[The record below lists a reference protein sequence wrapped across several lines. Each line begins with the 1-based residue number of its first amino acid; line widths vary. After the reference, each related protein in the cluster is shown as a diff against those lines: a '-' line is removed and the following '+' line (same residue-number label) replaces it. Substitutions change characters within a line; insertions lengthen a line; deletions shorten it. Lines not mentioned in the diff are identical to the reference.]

1 MEFAIDSALVES
13 ILTREQQQSSAE
25 LREHGAL
32 IAYRNSLR
40 RHDERIANATDAPTL
55 ACKVGCYWCCYFSVD
70 VRPVEVLNILEFIDA
85 HFTDEEK
92 VCVISE
98 IEANSALLR
107 DLSELER
114 ARHNVKCPFL
124 LA

>member
-1 MEFAIDSALVES
+1 MEFTIDSGAVGA
-13 ILTREQQQSSAE
+13 ILSQEQEQASRD

-32 IAYRNSLR
+32 IAYQNSLC
-40 RHDERIANATDAPTL
+40 RHDERLAKATDAHTL
-55 ACKVGCYWCCYFSVD
+55 ACRAGCYWCCYFSVD
-70 VRPVEVLNILEFIDA
+70 VRPVEVLNILEFVDA